1 MQTSPPDMPHSPPQP
16 VTVVPV
22 SGESPKRAQ
31 RVAAQ
36 LMLPCRDRA
45 GSADLLL
52 VVGEAEA
59 WLELEG
65 VKVNVQ
71 FDSAA
76 MRHRRKGGH
85 NELLGRAGG
94 VKADRKPRIF
104 DATGGMGR
112 DAFVLADLGCAVTL
126 CERVP
131 VLLWLLQEAL
141 SLASVSRYEPVRD
154 AAARMQ
160 IRAGDS
166 QRQAVAAGSVIYL
179 DPMFPERKKAAAVKK
194 EALMLQSL
202 TDVQDVGDALW
213 AWAWAQPVER
223 IVVKRPLRAPTLG
236 DQKPSHSLSGKAV
249 RFDVFVRQIEQ
260 GSTR

>member
-1 MQTSPPDMPHSPPQP
+1 
-16 VTVVPV
+16 
-22 SGESPKRAQ
+22 
-31 RVAAQ
+31 
-36 LMLPCRDRA
+36 
-45 GSADLLL
+45 
-52 VVGEAEA
+52 
-59 WLELEG
+59 
-65 VKVNVQ
+65 
-71 FDSAA
+71 
-76 MRHRRKGGH
+76 
-85 NELLGRAGG
+85 
-94 VKADRKPRIF
+94 
-104 DATGGMGR
+104 
-112 DAFVLADLGCAVTL
+112 
-126 CERVP
+126 VP